1 VNERDRMLTGIFQRS
16 LGVSREQEDELWAR
30 FTARLQEEEMQWVA
44 FATTMAAFIAGLR
57 PALRAGGWPAGLRV
71 RT

>member
-1 VNERDRMLTGIFQRS
+1 VNGRDRMLTGIFQRS

-30 FTARLQEEEMQWVA
+30 FTARLQEEMQWVA

-57 PALRAGGWPAGLRV
+57 PALRAGSWPARLGSRV
-71 RT
+71 